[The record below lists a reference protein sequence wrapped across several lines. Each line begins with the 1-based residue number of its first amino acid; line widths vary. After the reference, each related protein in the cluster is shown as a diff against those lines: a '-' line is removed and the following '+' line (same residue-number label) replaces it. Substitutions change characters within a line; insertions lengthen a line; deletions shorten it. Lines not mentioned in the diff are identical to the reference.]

1 MGQQQL
7 LLLVIAVVLVALA
20 TVATFAIME
29 RNYRQDEADGL
40 MDRTLTIAT
49 QATAWHTSNS
59 AFGMDNGSYERLLDI
74 GIGGLGMDTTNV
86 RGSFAIT
93 DATPTTLEVTGVSD
107 RYLGIGVRVYV
118 TQYSV
123 DSSRVSFDGDFT
135 L

>member
-7 LLLVIAVVLVALA
+7 LLLVIAVVLVGLA

-49 QATAWHTSNS
+49 QATGWHTSNS
-59 AFGMDNGSYERLLDI
+59 AFGTENGSYERLLEI
-74 GIGGLGMDTTNV
+74 GISGLGMDTTNV
-86 RGSFAIT
+86 RGRYAIT
-93 DATPTTLEVTGVSD
+93 DATDHTLEVTGVSD
-107 RYLGIGVRVYV
+107 RHEGIGVRVYINR
-118 TQYSV
+118 YNV
-123 DSSRVSFDGDFT
+123 DSSRVSFDGDYT